1 MAARVPAPRRAIP
14 FPPARLLPAIGAS
27 AALDGITGLVVLSA
41 GNTYLLRTLGAAAV
55 LPAVALTLQA
65 GVKVAASPLAGWI
78 ADRRRL
84 STVLPA
90 VPALAATGLV
100 TMLVTRNVVGYLA
113 GLALLSAGIS
123 IAWVLLR
130 HCVGNATT
138 EDERGR
144 AATWISLASGGAVAS
159 GFGAGTLLAGIEPRA
174 AFVLALVLVAAAA
187 VLLNLVRRTSDEA
200 RPHAVLDA
208 PTSGGAARRFESAT
222 LGLVAAGQFVL
233 SGGLLVTFW
242 PFVLRD
248 LNVEVLRVPWLLAPA
263 GALTL
268 GALAVVARWS
278 QPGRRL
284 TEIVA
289 LYAVVA
295 VGFALAAFTHSALA
309 FAVAMAAAVP
319 ALVAA
324 IPVVT
329 AVVIDFSRGRS
340 GPAGALGWLGSA
352 EAAGSLTGSAL
363 TGAVIASSGARSAFV
378 ALAVTAALLAC
389 ATAVSRGAARPHLLR
404 HTAS

>member
-14 FPPARLLPAIGAS
+14 FPPARLLPALGAS

-55 LPAVALTLQA
+55 LPAIALTLQA
-65 GVKVAASPLAGWI
+65 AMKVAASPLAGWV

-84 STVLPA
+84 SAVLPT
-90 VPALAATGLV
+90 VPVLATAGLV
-100 TMLVTRNVVGYLA
+100 TMLLTRSVIGYLV
-113 GLALLSAGIS
+113 GLALLSTGIS

-130 HCVGNATT
+130 HCVGNVTT
-138 EDERGR
+138 EVERGR
-144 AATWISLASGGAVAS
+144 AATWVSLASGGAVAS
-159 GFGAGTLLAGIEPRA
+159 GFGAGTLLGGVEPRA

-187 VLLNLVRRTSDEA
+187 VLLNLVRRTSDRSSAIVTAET
-200 RPHAVLDA
+200 RGTSA
-208 PTSGGAARRFESAT
+208 PARRFESAT

-248 LNVEVLRVPWLLAPA
+248 LDIEVLRVPWLLAPA
-263 GALTL
+263 GVITL
-268 GALAVVARWS
+268 GMLAGVARWS

-284 TEIVA
+284 AEIGVLYVFVA
-289 LYAVVA
+289 T
-295 VGFALAAFTHSALA
+295 GFALAALTHSALA
-309 FAVAMAAAVP
+309 FALAIAAAVP

-352 EAAGSLTGSAL
+352 EAAGSLTGAAL
-363 TGAVIASSGARSAFV
+363 TGVIIASTDARGAFV
-378 ALAVTAALLAC
+378 ALAITAALLAC
-389 ATAVSRGAARPHLLR
+389 ATGASLRASRR
-404 HTAS
+404 